1 MDPKLSERYS
11 SLSSQLSDSPTAQPG
26 QQMPSMGDIRTEQQ
40 MKKTLEAINIQQDKA
55 LRENWYGTDDKSD
68 KTDSAPPP
76 TGLFQRTINAL
87 SAPLMG
93 VVGAIDYATG
103 QSRGSSLGDA
113 INKNVSE
120 DRRLFGDVLKGAGLP
135 GVVAKPVGLTADIVL
150 DPINIITA
158 GTGGII
164 ARMFAGGVK
173 GASRAGLRGAAQGIR
188 YGAESRALETAL
200 VAKNLTLGGTKL
212 ALKTASLPVSL
223 FNKFS
228 GRTVKAIDAASTTK
242 ATQGFL
248 EKRAVAATKKFDD
261 IMGTNAIER
270 AIKDDWSLGSYFY
283 EALEQG
289 AKKVGD
295 RVPVV
300 KDFFQ
305 KYLSYDNAEWS
316 RVARIKDALLQHS
329 SEAEMTAAAK
339 SFVKTYDKGGSVDDA
354 FAAAQ
359 AEIKAT
365 PADFDL
371 PKKESL
377 EASPFE
383 DPTGAISMG
392 REELNKFTSTLANK
406 PEVSADD
413 LITLHKVAED
423 GQEAV
428 RIASKPDTYVT
439 FDPLQNQYR
448 LFAEATN
455 GTNTYNKFAESLRKM
470 IQAGDSGHTGVAWW
484 DNMRANVN
492 QLRQDVKDKKSISD
506 PNITIEERVGEKTAQ
521 FLDVYSA
528 MLAVFKRAKVAASP
542 RAWTN
547 SILGNLAMAKLNGID
562 VLDPAYSKAFRQSL
576 NVVTGKSSSELL
588 LNELAEVSD
597 LIPMVKSNP
606 SQFELTTGLSRD
618 ELVRVEQLKNLMGRF
633 KKVGI
638 EGGVLPPS
646 ATNSEVLD
654 AMEKI
659 MRAAGE
665 GARSTD
671 ATMFEAASALAK
683 ASKKQVTTV
692 SQRKLASIDA
702 ATGEAGGAVGTD
714 LVTNEFFDSQSA
726 NKFFKKLAD
735 GAKEEGNYAA
745 QLGNLIFNKMPDGY
759 SKIDSVYKLS
769 NVVYTSKYGVKEHE
783 LRQIARAI
791 KLDPEDVEQ
800 IVIDGVTRYR
810 FTSAAKSF
818 ELANET
824 FLNYNAMPA
833 AVKVIRQMPL
843 VGAPFIAFTY
853 GMYGKVLK
861 GLVRNPAFFTKQS
874 FALQEMSAE
883 ESPVEKALLAMER
896 YSYLNDPAMV
906 KLPFPGNSM
915 IYVNAANV
923 LPYLSL
929 SLVQPSSRAFEEVL
943 PNAVA
948 QAVDKSP
955 ILKDPIGS
963 MIFDYFVLPALLSEE
978 VPLGA
983 FGQPLYPRDA
993 GLAEKIMYA
1002 GRTAADAFVPGIVEP
1017 VLGTVAPAS
1026 TAPFLPGYTTRKT
1039 AFAKEGKTPVG
1050 VQSKE
1055 HPLSRWS
1062 RSIGGSLGVP
1072 IQTPVPHAF
1081 LDEDEIADKLNQ

>member
-1 MDPKLSERYS
+1 MDPKLTQRYS
-11 SLSSQLSDSPTAQPG
+11 SLSSQLSNSPTAQPG

-40 MKKTLEAINIQQDKA
+40 LKQTIEAINANQDKA
-55 LRENWYGTDDKSD
+55 LRENWYGTGDKSD
-68 KTDSAPPP
+68 KTDSAAP
-76 TGLFQRTINAL
+76 TGLFQRTINAI

-93 VVGAIDYATG
+93 VVGALDYATG

-120 DRRLFGDVLKGAGLP
+120 DRRLFGDVLKTTGLP
-135 GVVAKPVGLTADIVL
+135 GVVSKPLGLTADIVF
-150 DPINIITA
+150 DPVNIVTA

-164 ARMFAGGVK
+164 ARMFAGGAR

-200 VAKNLTLGGTKL
+200 VAKKLTQGGTKL
-212 ALKTASLPVSL
+212 ALKTTSLPVSL
-223 FNKFS
+223 FNKFT
-228 GRTVKAIDAASTTK
+228 GRAAKSADTAAATK
-242 ATQGFL
+242 AATGFL
-248 EKRAVAATKKFDD
+248 EKRAVTATKKFDD
-261 IMGTNAIER
+261 IMGKDAIKR
-270 AIKDDWSLGSYFY
+270 AIDDDWSLGSYFY

-300 KDFFQ
+300 RDFVQ
-305 KYLSYDNAEWS
+305 KYLVYDNAEWS

-329 SEAEMTAAAK
+329 SEAEMTSAAK
-339 SFVKTYDKGGSVDDA
+339 SFVKTYDKGGSIDDA
-354 FAAAQ
+354 FTAAQ
-359 AEIKAT
+359 SEIKT
-365 PADFDL
+365 TADDFAVAKTDTL
-371 PKKESL
+371 DS
-377 EASPFE
+377 SPFE
-383 DPTGAISMG
+383 DTTGAISMG
-392 REELNKFTSTLANK
+392 REELNKFTASLANK
-406 PEVSADD
+406 PDVEADD
-413 LITLHKVAED
+413 LIALHKVAED

-428 RIASKPDTYVT
+428 RVASKADTYVT
-439 FDPLQNQYR
+439 FDPLQNQFR

-455 GTNTYNKFAESLRKM
+455 GRDTYGKFAESLRKM

-484 DNMRANVN
+484 DNMRASVN
-492 QLRQDVKDKKSISD
+492 EMRQTVKDKKSISD
-506 PNITIEERVGEKTAQ
+506 PNISIKERVGEKTAQ
-521 FLDVYSA
+521 FLDVYGT
-528 MLAVFKRAKVAASP
+528 MTAVFKRSKVAASL

-547 SILGNLAMAKLNGID
+547 SVLGNLTMAKLNGID
-562 VLDPAYSKAFRQSL
+562 VLDPAYTKAFKQSF

-633 KKVGI
+633 KKVGV
-638 EGGVLPPS
+638 EGGVLPSS
-646 ATNSEVLD
+646 ATDNEVLD
-654 AMEKI
+654 AMEQI

-665 GARSTD
+665 GAQSTD

-692 SQRKLASIDA
+692 AQRRLASVDDV
-702 ATGEAGGAVGTD
+702 TGEASGGIGTD
-714 LVTNEFFDSQSA
+714 LVTNEFFDSPTA
-726 NKFFKKLAD
+726 NKIFKKFAD
-735 GAKEEGNYAA
+735 DAKKEGNYGAK
-745 QLGNLIFNKMPDGY
+745 LGNLIFNKMPDGY
-759 SKIDSVYKLS
+759 SKIDNVYKLT

-791 KLDPEDVEQ
+791 KLEPEDVEA
-800 IVIDGVTRYR
+800 IVVDGVTRYR

-833 AVKVIRQMPL
+833 AVKLIRQMPL
-843 VGAPFIAFTY
+843 VGAPFVAFTY
-853 GMYGKVLK
+853 GMYGKVMK
-861 GLVRNPAFFTKQS
+861 GLIKNPAFFTKQS
-874 FALQEMSAE
+874 FALQEMSADT
-883 ESPVEKALLAMER
+883 SPIEKGLLAMER

-929 SLVQPSSRAFEEVL
+929 SLTQPSSRAFEEVL
-943 PNAVA
+943 PNAIA
-948 QAVDKSP
+948 QTVDKSP
-955 ILKDPIGS
+955 LLKDPIGS
-963 MIFDYFVLPALLSEE
+963 LIFDYFVLPALLSEE
-978 VPLGA
+978 VPLGS

-1002 GRTAADAFVPGIVEP
+1002 GRTATDAFMPGIVEP
-1017 VLGTVAPAS
+1017 VLGTIAPAS

-1062 RSIGGSLGVP
+1062 RSIGSSVGVP

-1081 LDEDEIADKLNQ
+1081 LDEAEIADTLN